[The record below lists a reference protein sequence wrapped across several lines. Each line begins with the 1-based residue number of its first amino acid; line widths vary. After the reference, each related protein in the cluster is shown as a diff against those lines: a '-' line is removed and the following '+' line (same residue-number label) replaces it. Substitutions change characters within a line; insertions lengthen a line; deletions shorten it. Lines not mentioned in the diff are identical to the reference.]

1 MLPSM
6 LPPSDAIPD
15 CEHPFQTFLVY
26 SPHSSS
32 NNNPRP
38 DRRRREQRKTYGSPP
53 ASPLVLSS
61 SLFMPYLSLGLP
73 FASAHWTVCH

>member
-15 CEHPFQTFLVY
+15 CEHPSPDLVY

-53 ASPLVLSS
+53 ASPLFF
-61 SLFMPYLSLGLP
+61 SLHALPLPLGLP